1 MSEAGALNLLLW
13 LPALGGIVLL
23 GLPREREA
31 AARGLTMSVMLL
43 QLVLAAWLYT
53 RFAAGVPGLQFETRL
68 PWIAALG
75 VHYHLGLDGLNL
87 LLVLLTA
94 FLGPLVV
101 ASAQSSI
108 TRDVKL
114 FHGLL
119 LFLQFT
125 MIGTFLAQDLFL
137 FYVFWEAMLIPM
149 FLMIGMWGG
158 ERRIYATLKF
168 FLYTAFG
175 SILMLA
181 AVIYLGYVVLGSTGT
196 PSFAFAD
203 LYALDLPVSTQHWL
217 LFAFGLSF
225 AIKVPM
231 MPLHTWLPDAH
242 VEAPTVGSVIL
253 AGVLLKMGTY
263 GFVKLGFPLFPE
275 ATQLATPLIM
285 TLAVVSIIYGAG
297 LALVQDDIKK
307 IIAYSSVSHLG
318 YVMLGLVSYNLLG
331 VQGAIVQMVSHGL
344 VAGGLFLMVGMIYER
359 CHSRDLNAYGGLA
372 RLLPAYS
379 VFFMILTLASI
390 GLPTTSG
397 FTGEFLV
404 LLGAFHA
411 AWPQYL
417 AGSSWPL
424 VLASLAVLGIVLG
437 ALYMLRLAR
446 RLLFGAAKA
455 PVEGLRD
462 LDRRE
467 WSILVIICAAIF
479 WIGLFPNGFLQKT
492 EQAAIEYQE
501 RMLRTTPRP
510 AAPAARPMPA
520 AVPAPMPPD
529 SSTGEAAR

>member
-1 MSEAGALNLLLW
+1 MSDALLLNVILF
-13 LPALGGIVLL
+13 LPVLGGIVLL
-23 GLPREREA
+23 ALPRARDDLV
-31 AARGLTMSVMLL
+31 RGLSMLVMIL
-43 QLVLAAWLYT
+43 QLVLALWLYLQFEA
-53 RFAAGVPGLQFETRL
+53 RVPGLQFETRV
-68 PWIAALG
+68 PWIAAWG
-75 VHYHLGLDGLNL
+75 VHYHVGMDGLNL

-101 ASAQSSI
+101 ASAFSSI

-181 AVIYLGYVVLGSTGT
+181 AVIYLGYVVLSSTGA

-203 LYALDLPVSTQHWL
+203 LYALDLPVSAQTWL
-217 LFAFGLSF
+217 LAAFGLSF

-285 TLAVVSIIYGAG
+285 TLAVVSILYGAG

-331 VQGAIVQMVSHGL
+331 IQGAIIQMVSHGL
-344 VAGGLFLMVGMIYER
+344 VAGGLFLMVGMLYER
-359 CHSRDLNAYGGLA
+359 CHSRDLAAYGGLA
-372 RLLPAYS
+372 RLLPVYS

-411 AWPQYL
+411 AWPQFEQGVTY
-417 AGSSWPL
+417 PL

-446 RLLFGAAKA
+446 RLLFGEARA
-455 PVEGLRD
+455 PVAGLRD

-467 WSILVIICAAIF
+467 WSILALVVLAIF
-479 WIGLFPNGFLQKT
+479 YIGLYPNDFLRKT
-492 EQAAIEYQE
+492 EQAAIEYQYRVLPAQE
-501 RMLRTTPRP
+501 RGL
-510 AAPAARPMPA
+510 
-520 AVPAPMPPD
+520 
-529 SSTGEAAR
+529 GQ